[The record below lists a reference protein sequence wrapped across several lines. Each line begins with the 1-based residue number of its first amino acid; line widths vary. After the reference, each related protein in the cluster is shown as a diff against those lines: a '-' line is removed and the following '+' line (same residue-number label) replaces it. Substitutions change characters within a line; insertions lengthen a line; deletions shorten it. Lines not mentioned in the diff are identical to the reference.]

1 MQLPT
6 RKLELTPDEG
16 ELLLFRLFVN
26 LLEKGDRAMCFR
38 PSEAVVMT
46 NICKKCGA
54 DNEVGATE
62 CTQCGAKL
70 RAMPPMPGVADAAAL
85 GSMANPSAPS
95 APGAPKPPAPKKP
108 E

>member
-70 RAMPPMPGVADAAAL
+70 PGVADAAAL

>member
-1 MQLPT
+1 
-6 RKLELTPDEG
+6 
-16 ELLLFRLFVN
+16 
-26 LLEKGDRAMCFR
+26 
-38 PSEAVVMT
+38 MT

-95 APGAPKPPAPKKP
+95 AAISESPGAEETRVATRYLRVCLAFCLMAFLLLIR
-108 E
+108 